1 MGPDATTPGAP
12 ARTATTRVVKGINR
26 TAILD
31 ALREHG
37 PLTRRDIGQR
47 TGLSPATVER
57 LTTAMVAE
65 GLIAHDGHARSSG
78 GRPSTMFRHVGE
90 GRLVAAVE
98 VGAQR
103 VRGRLVDLD
112 GRVVHESSDDAP
124 ADPDA
129 EAAAGARVPSTL
141 AMIAALLA
149 AADRVGKPCV
159 AVGVS
164 VPGAV
169 STPDGRVTNAAELG
183 WRDIALG
190 EILRERY
197 ELPILVENDANAT
210 AIGESTDGV
219 GAGARNLVAFV
230 LGYGSGAGIISDGRV
245 LRGHRAGAGEVG
257 YLLADRT
264 AFDRLFTL
272 HGDLESRIDAAAGGT
287 TLVDVLDAAARGG
300 PAELVEVAD
309 EVFDYVALALAALS
323 VVLDPEVI
331 VLGGHLTRQPPV
343 VVEELRRR
351 LVGRIASPPRILV
364 SALGADAALVGVAH
378 LAIERAREST
388 YLA

>member
-12 ARTATTRVVKGINR
+12 SRTATTRVVKGINR

-37 PLTRRDIGQR
+37 PLTRRGIGQR

-57 LTTAMVAE
+57 LTTALAAE
-65 GLIAHDGHARSSG
+65 GLIAHDGQERSSG

-98 VGAQR
+98 VGADR

-112 GRVVHESSDDAP
+112 GRVVHEAVDDTA
-124 ADPDA
+124 AD
-129 EAAAGARVPSTL
+129 AAADGVAGARVPSTL
-141 AMIAALLA
+141 AMIAALIA
-149 AADRVGKPCV
+149 AAERLGKPCV

-169 STPDGRVTNAAELG
+169 SEPDGHVTNAAELG
-183 WRDIALG
+183 WRDLALG
-190 EILRERY
+190 DILRSRH
-197 ELPILVENDANAT
+197 ELPIIIENDANAT

-264 AFDRLFTL
+264 AFERLFTL
-272 HGDLESRIDAAAGGT
+272 HGDLESRIEAAAGGA
-287 TLVDVLDAAARGG
+287 TLAEVLDAAAAGR
-300 PAELVEVAD
+300 PAELVAVAS

-351 LVGRIASPPRILV
+351 LVGRITYPPRILV
-364 SALGADAALVGVAH
+364 SGLGADAPLVGVAH